1 MEENNTCGQPLL
13 MLHTIANP
21 KVLALKLVVVVGWE
35 KGSKSSILN
44 NFTYI
49 ELYDKAM
56 INENAAKGKKKEK

>member
-1 MEENNTCGQPLL
+1 

-21 KVLALKLVVVVGWE
+21 KVLGLKLVVVVGWE